1 MGASVTTH
9 HLHAYAIMPLDFGW
23 NRLRTVKEYL
33 KLLIDQDDD
42 GDDSPAGLRKR
53 VTGFLDLLEAALER
67 GKEIGWE
74 GDFRAGHE
82 PHVIELPGD
91 VSTALAFVWKQENN
105 GSTFVI
111 SEEPLAYLE
120 RLT

>member
-1 MGASVTTH
+1 MTA
-9 HLHAYAIMPLDFGW
+9 LQFHAYAITPLDFGW

-33 KLLIDQDDD
+33 KLLIEQDDE

-53 VTGFLDLLEAALER
+53 VTDFLDRLDAALER
-67 GKEIGWE
+67 GKKEGWE

-82 PHVIELPGD
+82 PRVIELPGD
-91 VSTALAFVWKQENN
+91 VSTALAFVWKQDNN
-105 GSTFVI
+105 GTTFVI

-120 RLT
+120 RLA